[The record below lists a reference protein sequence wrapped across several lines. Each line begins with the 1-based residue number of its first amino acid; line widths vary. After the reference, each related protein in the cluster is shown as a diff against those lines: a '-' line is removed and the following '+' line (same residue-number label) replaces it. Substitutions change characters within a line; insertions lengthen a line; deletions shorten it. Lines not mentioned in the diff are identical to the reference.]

1 MKRIATLLLTAGLVF
16 AGVTGASAIDF
27 KAKGQF
33 IMSFDLGKTNTN
45 GAYGF
50 DGKDSF
56 EATQRIRLGVEA
68 IASESLSGTVFFEMG
83 NTTWGKSSEGGALGT
98 DGKIVEVKHAYIDWI
113 VPSTELKVRMGLQA
127 LGLPSYTT
135 GTSQIFVHDVAA
147 VVLNNKFNDNVSVT
161 AFWARPFNDNYDD
174 DNQAW
179 GDNSNSLDNVDSFG
193 LVVPMTF
200 NNVKVTPWVMY
211 TMVGQ
216 NYARDLDN
224 LKHTSASDYEMANGQ
239 MGTVG
244 YGLLPVG
251 TVANNML
258 AGNPGDLFAYG
269 NVWHAGLTGEASFGG
284 PFSLAWDFNYGNSD
298 FGDDNLSREGFLVSL
313 LAEYKMDWGTPGLYA
328 WYTSGDDDST
338 RNGSERMPIISTT
351 GGTNEFSSFAFSGAK
366 YIERECVVAES
377 LVGTW
382 GIGARITDM
391 SFVEDLKHTFRVN
404 YFQGTNHEDM
414 AAEVSGG
421 FNHIYLTTEDWA
433 LEFGLTNTY
442 KIYDNLTLSVEA
454 AYIYFDMNADAWS
467 QGDYDTW
474 NINTSFVY
482 SF

>member
-33 IMSFDLGKTNTN
+33 IMSFDLGKTNNSQYGFN
-45 GAYGF
+45 GA
-50 DGKDSF
+50 DSF

-113 VPSTELKVRMGLQA
+113 VPNTELKVRMGLQA

-135 GTSQIFVHDVAA
+135 GTSQVFVHDVAA

-161 AFWARPFNDNYDD
+161 AFWARPFNDNYETTDTITSD
-174 DNQAW
+174 RN
-179 GDNSNSLDNVDSFG
+179 NYLDNVDAFG

-200 NNVKVTPWVMY
+200 ENVKVAPWVMY

-216 NYARDLDN
+216 NYTRAQD
-224 LKHTSASDYEMANGQ
+224 ASKLGQ
-239 MGTVG
+239 FGTAG
-244 YGLLPVG
+244 YGLLPAG
-251 TVANNML
+251 TVAGAMVGN
-258 AGNPGDLFAYG
+258 NPGDLFAYG
-269 NVWHAGLTGEASFGG
+269 NVWHAGVTGEVSFGG
-284 PFSLAWDFNYGNSD
+284 PFSLAWDFNYGNAE
-298 FGDDNLSREGFLVSL
+298 FGEEYLSREGFLVSL

-328 WYTSGDDDST
+328 WYTSGDDDNT

-377 LVGTW
+377 IVGTW
-382 GIGARITDM
+382 GIGARVADM
-391 SFVEDLKHTFRVN
+391 SFMEDLKHTFRVN
-404 YFQGTNHEDM
+404 YFAGTNHKDM
-414 AAEVSGG
+414 APVAASG
-421 FNHIYLTTEDWA
+421 FNHMYLTTEDWA
-433 LEFGLTNTY
+433 LELGLTNTY

-454 AYIYFDMNADAWS
+454 AYIYFDMNVDGRG

-474 NINTSFVY
+474 NLNTSFVY

>member
-45 GAYGF
+45 AAYGF

-83 NTTWGKSSEGGALGT
+83 NTTWGNSSEGGALGT

-113 VPSTELKVRMGLQA
+113 VPNTELKVRMGLQA

-161 AFWARPFNDNYDD
+161 AFWARPFNDNYDQD
-174 DNQAW
+174 SANHF
-179 GDNSNSLDNVDSFG
+179 GDSDNSLDNVDAFG

-216 NYARDLDN
+216 NYVRSQ
-224 LKHTSASDYEMANGQ
+224 SADKLGQ
-239 MGTVG
+239 FGTVG
-244 YGLLPVG
+244 YGLLPAGSV
-251 TVANNML
+251 VAGNML
-258 AGNPGDLFAYG
+258 GKNPGDLFSYG

-298 FGDDNLSREGFLVSL
+298 FGDDSLSREGFLVSL

-366 YIERECVVAES
+366 YIERECVVSES

-382 GIGARITDM
+382 GIGARIADM

-414 AAEVSGG
+414 AAVANGG
-421 FNHIYLTTEDWA
+421 FDHMYLTTEDWA
-433 LEFGLTNTY
+433 LELGLSNTY
-442 KIYDNLTLSVEA
+442 KIYDNLILSVEA